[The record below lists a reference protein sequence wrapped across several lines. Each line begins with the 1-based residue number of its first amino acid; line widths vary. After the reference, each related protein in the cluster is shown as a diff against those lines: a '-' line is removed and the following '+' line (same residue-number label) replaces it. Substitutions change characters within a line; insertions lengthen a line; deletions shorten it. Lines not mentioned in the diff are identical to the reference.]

1 MNKIILLII
10 ILGVGLIAFKT
21 NQKNALLAV
30 ADTKENELSDAA
42 RYAMAMKEV
51 KRHLKTNSN
60 YNPDVSFLLDM
71 KRPSGRNRFFV
82 VDLKKDQIIDQ
93 GLVAHGSGSE
103 TGKKN
108 RLKFSNIDNSHATS
122 LGSYT
127 IGSSYKGKFGKAYKL
142 YGLDSSNSN
151 AYARN
156 IVLHKYD
163 SMPYDEQ
170 VDPICLSEGCPMVNV
185 EFYKRLQTLIDS
197 SKKQIILH
205 IYY

>member
-1 MNKIILLII
+1 MNKIILLVI

-21 NQKNALLAV
+21 NKKNALLAV
-30 ADTKENELSDAA
+30 VDTKENELSDDA
-42 RYAMAMKEV
+42 RYAMAMIEV
-51 KRHLKTNSN
+51 KKHLKTNIG

-82 VDLKKDQIIDQ
+82 VDLKREQIIDQ

-108 RLKFSNIDNSHATS
+108 SLKFSNTDNSHATS

-127 IGSSYKGKFGKAYKL
+127 IGSSYSGKFGKAYKL

-170 VDPICLSEGCPMVNV
+170 VDPICLSEGCPMVNA

>member
-1 MNKIILLII
+1 MNKIILLVI
-10 ILGVGLIAFKT
+10 ILGIGLITYKT
-21 NQKNALLAV
+21 IQKNTLLAV
-30 ADTKENELSDAA
+30 VDREENTPSDAF
-42 RYAMAMKEV
+42 RYTMAIKNVKKRIINNKEY
-51 KRHLKTNSN
+51 NS
-60 YNPDVSFLLDM
+60 DISFLLDM

-82 VDLKKDQIIDQ
+82 VDLKTDRILDQ

-108 RLKFSNIDNSHATS
+108 LLQFSNTDNSHATS
-122 LGSYT
+122 LGSYA
-127 IGSSYKGKFGKAYKL
+127 IGSSYNGKFGKAYKL

-163 SMPYDEQ
+163 RMPYDEQ
-170 VDPICLSEGCPMVNV
+170 VDPVCLSEGCPMVNV
-185 EFYKRLQTLIDS
+185 EFYKRLQNLIDS
-197 SKKQIILH
+197 SKKQIVLH